1 MTLAEDFEDFIR
13 LLNRHQVA
21 YMVVGGYALAFHG
34 TPRHTGDL
42 DIWIAISE
50 TNAEK
55 MVMVVKDFGLGS
67 LEFKKSDFLKEGFVS
82 QIGYPPLR
90 IDILNSID
98 GIEFTQAF
106 PNKQTVQLE
115 SDLSVDYIGL
125 GDLIRNKQSTGRTR
139 DLSDV
144 KELQA
149 KVKEKK
155 PVKKR
160 KGPKF

>member
-13 LLNRHQVA
+13 LLNHHQVM

-42 DIWIAISE
+42 DVWIAVSE
-50 TNAEK
+50 ANAEK

-67 LEFKKSDFLKEGFVS
+67 LGFTKGDFLKEGFVS

-98 GIEFTQAF
+98 GIAFTQAL

-115 SDLSVDYIGL
+115 SDLLVDYIGL

-149 KVKEKK
+149 RIEETK

-160 KGPKF
+160 KGPRF

>member
-1 MTLAEDFEDFIR
+1 MPWPFTVHPGIP
-13 LLNRHQVA
+13 V
-21 YMVVGGYALAFHG
+21 
-34 TPRHTGDL
+34 T
-42 DIWIAISE
+42 WISGSE
-50 TNAEK
+50 YQK
-55 MVMVVKDFGLGS
+55 QMLKKLVWVVKDFGLGS
-67 LEFKKSDFLKEGFVS
+67 LGFTKEDFLKEGFVS

-106 PNKQTVQLE
+106 PNKQSVQLE

-125 GDLIRNKQSTGRTR
+125 GDLIQNKQSTGRTR

-144 KELQA
+144 KELEA
-149 KVKEKK
+149 RIKETK

-160 KGPKF
+160 KSPEL